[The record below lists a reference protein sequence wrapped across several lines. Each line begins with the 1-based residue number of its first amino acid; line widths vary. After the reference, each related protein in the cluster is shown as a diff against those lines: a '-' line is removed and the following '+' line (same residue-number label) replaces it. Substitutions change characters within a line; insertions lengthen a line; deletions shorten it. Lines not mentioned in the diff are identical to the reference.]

1 MKIAVITGAS
11 SGMGMEFA
19 KQICTKCLGL
29 DEIWLIARREE
40 RLKKLAEELAL
51 PARIFK
57 MDLTDDTAYGE
68 LTEALEKE
76 QPQVRIAV
84 NCAGFGKTAPFVDIG
99 QEETLGMIDLNCRAL
114 TKMTCLL
121 LPYMK
126 PRSYLIQ
133 LASIAG
139 ILPQPNF
146 AVYAA
151 SKAYVLSLSRALRQ
165 ELRPRGIRVTAV
177 CPGPVDTEFFTI
189 AEETGAAFPI
199 KKFFMAGKEKVVAK
213 ALRDTIK
220 GKDMSVYGVSMNL
233 LRLAVKIVPQKWA
246 VSVYA
251 GLCRR
256 VSQKYKNNKERYH
269 VSKIQPEG
277 RRISKTQK
285 KTGNC

>member
-19 KQICTKCLGL
+19 KQICTKCMGI

-40 RLKKLAEELAL
+40 RLKKLAKELSI

-57 MDLTDDTAYGE
+57 LDLTDDTAYEE
-68 LTEALEKE
+68 LTDALKKEK
-76 QPQVRIAV
+76 PQVCIAV
-84 NCAGFGKTAPFVDIG
+84 NCAGYGKTAPFVSIG

-121 LPYMK
+121 IPYMK
-126 PRSYLIQ
+126 SRSYLIQ
-133 LASIAG
+133 FASIAG

-151 SKAYVLSLSRALRQ
+151 SKAYVLSLSRALRE

-177 CPGPVDTEFFTI
+177 CPGPVETEFFSV

-199 KKFFMAGKEKVVAK
+199 KKYFMAKKEKVVAK
-213 ALRDTIK
+213 ALRDAIK

-246 VSVYA
+246 VYIYA
-251 GLCRR
+251 RLCRK
-256 VSQKYKNNKERYH
+256 VS
-269 VSKIQPEG
+269 
-277 RRISKTQK
+277 
-285 KTGNC
+285 